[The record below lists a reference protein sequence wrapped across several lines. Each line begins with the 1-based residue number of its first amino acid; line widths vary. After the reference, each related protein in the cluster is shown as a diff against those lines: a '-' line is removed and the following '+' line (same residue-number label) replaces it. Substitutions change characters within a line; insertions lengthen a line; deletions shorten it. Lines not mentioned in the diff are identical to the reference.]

1 MASKAPSTK
10 RFGSRYGKTL
20 KNRFG
25 AIEAMQRK
33 KYTCPSCSR
42 TQVRRLNAGI
52 WQCNKCGHKFAS
64 KAYTIAKVNT
74 IQTKVTEL

>member
-25 AIEAMQRK
+25 AIEKLQK
-33 KYTCPSCSR
+33 QKYTCPSCSR
-42 TQVRRLNAGI
+42 NQVRRLSLGI
-52 WQCNKCGHKFAS
+52 WQCQKCNHKFTS
-64 KAYTIAKVNT
+64 KAYTVSKTAN